1 MIILFVL
8 PLMITAF
15 IAFRLI
21 WPLKIRI
28 GWKIACILPVAAVCF
43 RFHLFRLFFGRR
55 AFFLELPDWIQL
67 PLAWAYSTLFLLF
80 FLLAAVEAGREA
92 ARLILYWKTRRF
104 VSENLNRVFLKINLA
119 LIPVAAVLALIG
131 MCRGLAYPEVREVEL
146 AFPNLPQAAENCRI
160 AVLTDLH
167 ADRAKAAGR
176 VRYVVDRTNGL
187 KPDLILLLGDMVD
200 GTVKR
205 RSRTVL
211 PLGELSARFG
221 VYAVPGN
228 HEYYSGYAGWM
239 KFYSRLGISLLEN
252 ANARLPNGIWLA
264 GVTDAAAE
272 KYHTVMPDLQ
282 KALHGIPAGSFI
294 VLLYHRPAQTEFAA
308 ERGVSLQLSGHT
320 HGGMIR
326 GIDLLVALF
335 NGGFASGLYDVNG
348 MKLYVSNGSGI
359 WSGFPVRLG
368 RESEITLITLRRS
381 EIPHGRKQ

>member
-1 MIILFVL
+1 MIIMVVL
-8 PLMITAF
+8 PLLMAGF
-15 IAFRLI
+15 ISFRLI

-28 GWKIACILPVAAVCF
+28 GWKIVCILPVAAVCF
-43 RFHLFRLFFGRR
+43 RFHLFRLLFGPR
-55 AFFLELPDWIQL
+55 AFFLELPDWILL

-80 FLLAAVEAGREA
+80 FLLAVVEVGREA
-92 ARLILYWKTRRF
+92 ARLILYWRTRRF

-146 AFPNLPQAAENCRI
+146 AFPNLPPAAENCRI

-167 ADRAKAAGR
+167 ADRAKASGK

-187 KPDLILLLGDMVD
+187 KPDLILMLGDMVD

-205 RSRTVL
+205 RGRTVL
-211 PLGELSARFG
+211 PLGELRARFG

-239 KFYSRLGISLLEN
+239 KFYSGLGIRLLEN

-264 GVTDAAAE
+264 GVTDSAAE
-272 KYHTVMPDLQ
+272 KFHAAMPDLQ

-294 VLLYHRPAQTEFAA
+294 VLLYHRPKQAKLAA
-308 ERGVSLQLSGHT
+308 ESRVALQLSGHT

-326 GIDLLVALF
+326 IIDWIVALF
-335 NGGFASGLYDVNG
+335 NGGFVSGLYDVDG
-348 MKLYVSNGSGI
+348 MKLYVSNGTGI

-368 RESEITLITLRRS
+368 RDSEITLITLRRS
-381 EIPHGRKQ
+381 GTSPGRKQ